1 MPIPNSTLLG
11 ATRGLLWL
19 TLGLI
24 VASALLVIG
33 VAIALIVA
41 WPEVMSEL
49 QGSPDFIDGA
59 TLHFPVGMLMVLLFA
74 ILGAAAY
81 LIRQLQALVASAA
94 NDPFIPA
101 NAARLRRVGWALVVA
116 QLLAIP
122 LHWTASSIAK
132 AGSDFGDMGGISLGN
147 LLAILLAFVLA
158 AVFKQGA
165 AMRDELEGTV

>member
-1 MPIPNSTLLG
+1 MPTANPTLLR

-24 VASALLVIG
+24 IAAALIVAG
-33 VAIALIVA
+33 VAVALVVA
-41 WPEVMSEL
+41 WPEVLTEIRSTPE
-49 QGSPDFIDGA
+49 FIDA
-59 TLHFPVGMLMVLLFA
+59 TTMRFPLGVLMLLLVA
-74 ILGAAAY
+74 ILAAAGY
-81 LIRQLQALVASAA
+81 IIRQLQALVASAA
-94 NDPFIPA
+94 HDPFIVD
-101 NAARLRRVGWALVVA
+101 NAARLRRIGWALVAV

-132 AGSDFGDMGGISLGN
+132 TGSEFSEMGGLSISS

-158 AVFKQGA
+158 AVFEQGA